1 MITTSLPSPLLFTY
15 YVAVTF
21 VYPLFCLQMNTA
33 DKISEGHY
41 DILTPIYFWKLSLPP
56 TNVSKL
62 GFFVIFVNSG
72 SSALKFSILPDFRF
86 A

>member
-33 DKISEGHY
+33 DKIPEGYY
-41 DILTPIYFWKLSLPP
+41 DILTPIYFWKLTASPMD
-56 TNVSKL
+56 VSKL
-62 GFFVIFVNSG
+62 GFLGIFVNNG
-72 SSALKFSILPDFRF
+72 SPALKFSILPDFRF

>member
-1 MITTSLPSPLLFTY
+1 MITTSLPSSLLFTY

>member
-1 MITTSLPSPLLFTY
+1 MITISLPSPLLFTY

-21 VYPLFCLQMNTA
+21 VYPLFCLQINTA

-41 DILTPIYFWKLSLPP
+41 DILTPIYFWKLTTSPMD
-56 TNVSKL
+56 VSKL
-62 GFFVIFVNSG
+62 GIFVIFVNSG
-72 SSALKFSILPDFRF
+72 PSALKFSILPDFRF

>member
-1 MITTSLPSPLLFTY
+1 MITTFLPSPLLFTY
-15 YVAVTF
+15 YVVVTF

-41 DILTPIYFWKLSLPP
+41 DILTPIYFWKLTASPMD
-56 TNVSKL
+56 VSKL
-62 GFFVIFVNSG
+62 GFLGIFVNNG
-72 SSALKFSILPDFRF
+72 PSALKFSILPDFRF

>member
-1 MITTSLPSPLLFTY
+1 MITIFLSSPLLITY

-21 VYPLFCLQMNTA
+21 VYPLFCLQINTA

-41 DILTPIYFWKLSLPP
+41 DILTPIYFWKLTASPMD
-56 TNVSKL
+56 VSKL
-62 GFFVIFVNSG
+62 GFFVIFVNNG
-72 SSALKFSILPDFRF
+72 PSALKFSILPDFRF

>member
-21 VYPLFCLQMNTA
+21 VYPSFCLQINTA

-41 DILTPIYFWKLSLPP
+41 DILTPIYFWKLTASPMD
-56 TNVSKL
+56 VSKL
-62 GFFVIFVNSG
+62 GFLGIFVNNG

>member
-41 DILTPIYFWKLSLPP
+41 DILTPIYFWKLTASPMD
-56 TNVSKL
+56 VSKL

>member
-1 MITTSLPSPLLFTY
+1 MITISLPSPLLFTY

-21 VYPLFCLQMNTA
+21 VYPLFCLQINTA

-56 TNVSKL
+56 THVSNF
-62 GFFVIFVNSG
+62 GFWGIFVNNG
-72 SSALKFSILPDFRF
+72 PSALKFSILPDFRF

>member
-1 MITTSLPSPLLFTY
+1 MITIFLSSPLLITY

-21 VYPLFCLQMNTA
+21 VYPSFCLQINTA

-41 DILTPIYFWKLSLPP
+41 DILTPIYFWKLTASP

-62 GFFVIFVNSG
+62 GFFVIFVNNG